1 VEIRSYRRVFDLER
15 RIYRIDRLRLNPSGV
30 PLRGVVYFLASL
42 AFAVLS
48 ARLPLARAIAGP
60 LPWYARDIAL
70 PGALAALL
78 AIVRIDGRPFHLA
91 AGAVIR
97 SRARRRRLVC
107 VRPAADPRSTRWTPP
122 PVVMI
127 PDGSDARI
135 RRFRY
140 TGPGVV
146 RVAVAHERAVARLMR
161 GGVIRRAALV
171 VREAEA
177 SAPERAGAEVIVLAR
192 GAVARLR

>member
-1 VEIRSYRRVFDLER
+1 MEIRSYRRVFDLER
-15 RIYRIDRLRLNPSGV
+15 RIYRVDRVRLNPSGV

-42 AFAVLS
+42 AFAVVS
-48 ARLPLARAIAGP
+48 ARLPLARAITDP

-70 PGALAALL
+70 PGVLAALL

-91 AGAVIR
+91 AGAAIR

-107 VRPAADPRSTRWTPP
+107 LRSVADPRSTRWTPP
-122 PVVMI
+122 PIVMI

-135 RRFRY
+135 RPFRY

-146 RVAVAHERAVARLMR
+146 RVAVAHECAVAGPMR
-161 GGVIRRAALV
+161 GGAIRRAALV
-171 VREAEA
+171 VREAET
-177 SAPERAGAEVIVLAR
+177 STPERAGAEVIVLAR
-192 GAVARLR
+192 GIRARLR